1 MNDTVVQTLAPEAA
15 AELSR
20 KHESVLEFSSPEFR
34 DKFNRRPFLVKH
46 NLASHP
52 LFQLGSL
59 VELSRRLPAE
69 HVKYNLGTLAVTED
83 LDRAPQSGLSVQ
95 ETIERIEEC
104 RSWMV
109 LKYIE
114 NDRLY
119 RELLMAC
126 LEEVRAFSE
135 PLDPGMCDEHAFIF
149 ITSPN
154 SITPCHIYPEIN
166 FLLQISGS
174 KSMSVFDPMD
184 REIVSEQQLE
194 NFFTRENFASVT
206 YADAFQPRAF
216 EAHLTPGVGVHCPVT
231 APHWVKNG
239 PEVSISFSITFR
251 TPATKRRSRIYQM
264 NSSLRQIGFNPTPFG
279 LSPLR
284 DAAKYSLWRGFSGFK
299 RLLPF
304 QGARLSHS

>member
-1 MNDTVVQTLAPEAA
+1 MNDAA
-15 AELSR
+15 LQEITAGSNGPNDQNLLELDW
-20 KHESVLEFSSPEFR
+20 PEFR
-34 DKFNRRPFLVKH
+34 EKFNRRPFLIKH

-114 NDRLY
+114 NDALY

-126 LEEVRAFSE
+126 LEEVKTLSE
-135 PLDPGMCDEHAFIF
+135 PLDPGMCDEHGFVF

-154 SITPCHIYPEIN
+154 SITPCHIDPEIN
-166 FLLQISGS
+166 FLLQIRGS

-184 REIVSEQQLE
+184 REMVSEQQLE

-206 YADAFQPRAF
+206 YSDAFQSRAF

-231 APHWVKNG
+231 APHWVRNG
-239 PEVSISFSITFR
+239 PEVSVSFSITFR

-264 NSSLRQIGFNPTPFG
+264 NSSLRRIGITPTPFG
-279 LSPLR
+279 RSLLR

-299 RLLPF
+299 RIMPLP
-304 QGARLSHS
+304 GPKPS

>member
-1 MNDTVVQTLAPEAA
+1 M
-15 AELSR
+15 
-20 KHESVLEFSSPEFR
+20 SSTALQDVGAGLGPQDRNLLKFDSQNFR
-34 DKFNRRPFLVKH
+34 EKFNRRPFLVKH

-126 LEEVRAFSE
+126 LKEVRALSE
-135 PLDPGMCDEHAFIF
+135 PLEPGMCDEHGFIF
-149 ITSPN
+149 ISSPN
-154 SITPCHIYPEIN
+154 SITPCHIDPEIN
-166 FLLQISGS
+166 FLLQIRGS
-174 KSMSVFDPMD
+174 KSMSVFDPTD
-184 REIVSEQQLE
+184 REMVSEEQLE

-206 YADAFQPRAF
+206 YRDAFQTRAF
-216 EAHLTPGVGVHCPVT
+216 EAQLTPGFGAHCPVT

-239 PEVSISFSITFR
+239 PEVSVSLSITFR

-264 NSSLRQIGFNPTPFG
+264 NSSLRRIGFNPTPFG
-279 LSPLR
+279 RSPLR
-284 DAAKYSLWRGFSGFK
+284 DAAKYSLWRGLSGFK
-299 RLLPF
+299 RILPL
-304 QGARLSHS
+304 QGPSQP